1 MGKSIRTTSNT
12 QTPTNSTP
20 ATFKA
25 GDSVLCPSLSS
36 SPFAL
41 TSDPYGKRDLLALI
55 YEGSYFY
62 YDQDG
67 YFVAARDNETGDFK
81 PSLYHN
87 TPANRQAVNTLHH
100 GSTDTQSG
108 MINLSAGKLSNIAED
123 IEQAVQALSDISQ
136 TLALIHYD
144 KVPKFTGQSLARQ
157 AHLSADT
164 WADILQSNL
173 DDINDTLA
181 MTIYGKVTTH
191 D

>member
-25 GDSVLCPSLSS
+25 GDAVLCPSIGNATYKLQ
-36 SPFAL
+36 PNG
-41 TSDPYGKRDLLALI
+41 SDKNSTRLVIRIDDDSHGFYRDGRVLPNDSL
-55 YEGSYFY
+55 
-62 YDQDG
+62 
-67 YFVAARDNETGDFK
+67 
-81 PSLYHN
+81 PSLFHD
-87 TPANRQAVNTLHH
+87 TEANRQAVKTLHH

-181 MTIYGKVTTH
+181 MTTYGKGATH